1 MTIADNPLNPSNAS
15 HNTIVPSELLSRQRG
30 FFALG
35 YTRDLDYRLR
45 RLQELRAAI
54 AESEPAINAALQAD
68 LGKPGL
74 ESYATEIGFCLAELD
89 YTLQHLAQWM
99 KPRRVKLPK
108 TLFPASG
115 HIQPEP
121 LGVVLILG
129 AWNYPLQLTLG
140 PLIGAIAAGNCAIIK
155 PSEIAPH
162 TSQVV
167 AELIARTFDPMYV
180 AVVEG
185 GANTSQALLA
195 ERFDHIF
202 FTGGPTI
209 AKVVMANAAR
219 HLTPVTLELGG
230 KSPCIVDETADLDQA
245 ARRITW
251 GKFVNAG
258 QTCLAPDY
266 LLVARSVKADL
277 VGRMARTIAEFYGSD
292 PATSPD
298 YGRIVHERH
307 VERLAA
313 LMASGRAIVGG
324 QVDRDRRYV
333 APTLLDDV
341 GWDAP
346 IMQEE
351 IFGPILPILAIDD
364 LDSAIAQINARPKPL
379 AVYLFSKDKANQ
391 AYVLR
396 ETASGT
402 AAINDVVLQCG
413 APQLPFGGVGPSG
426 MGRYHGKYSFDTFSH
441 EKSILH
447 QTSLFDAPLRYP
459 PYTAKKLGWF
469 KRLMGG

>member
-1 MTIADNPLNPSNAS
+1 MTLADHPLNPGNATG
-15 HNTIVPSELLSRQRG
+15 NAVVPSELLSRQRG

-35 YTRDLDYRLR
+35 YTRDFDYRLR

-54 AESEPAINAALQAD
+54 AASETAINASLQAD
-68 LGKPGL
+68 LGKPAL
-74 ESYATEIGFCLAELD
+74 ESYATESGFCLAELD
-89 YTLQHLAQWM
+89 YTLQHLARWM
-99 KPRRVKLPK
+99 QPRRVQLPK
-108 TLFPASG
+108 TMFPASG
-115 HIQPEP
+115 QICPEP

-129 AWNYPLQLTLG
+129 AWNYPLQLTLM
-140 PLIGAIAAGNCAIIK
+140 PLIGAIAAGNCAIVK
-155 PSEIAPH
+155 PSEMAPH
-162 TSQVV
+162 TSRVV
-167 AELIARTFDPMYV
+167 ADLIARTFDPMYV

-230 KSPCIVDETADLDQA
+230 KSPCIVDETADLEQA

-266 LLVARSVKADL
+266 LVVARSIQADL
-277 VGRMARTIAEFYGSD
+277 VGRIARTIAEFYGAD

-313 LMASGRAIVGG
+313 LMASGRVIVGG

-333 APTLLDDV
+333 APTLLDGV
-341 GWDAP
+341 SWDAP

-351 IFGPILPILAIDD
+351 IFGPILPILPIDD
-364 LDSAIAQINARPKPL
+364 LDSAIAHINARPKPL

-396 ETASGT
+396 ETSSGT
-402 AAINDVVLQCG
+402 AAINDVVMQCG
-413 APQLPFGGVGPSG
+413 APQMPFGGVGASG

-441 EKSILH
+441 EKSILR
-447 QTSLFDAPLRYP
+447 QTSLFDPPLRYP
-459 PYTAKKLGWF
+459 PYTANKLGWF